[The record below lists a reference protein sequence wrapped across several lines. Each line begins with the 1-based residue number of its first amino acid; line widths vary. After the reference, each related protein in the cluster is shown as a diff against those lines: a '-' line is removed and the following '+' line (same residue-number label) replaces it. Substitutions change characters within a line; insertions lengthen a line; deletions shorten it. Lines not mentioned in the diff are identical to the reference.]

1 MCARVYANATVL
13 VAFASLL
20 DMLALFPSNDQ
31 WC

>member
-1 MCARVYANATVL
+1 MYDANATLL

-20 DMLALFPSNDQ
+20 DMLALFPSNGQ